1 MTRTI
6 KKLVF
11 SLYAIAVVCMGAATV
26 IEKYQG
32 SEFVSAHIYDTWWFA
47 LVWALLAA
55 TATVYFVRNRTKS
68 WTGITLHLSFLVILA
83 GAFLTHISAERGII
97 HLRLG
102 ETTDRYT
109 VFTDGTNASSESLP
123 FQIRLNKFSIQYHP
137 GTDAV
142 EDYVSQFSITK
153 DGQTVQGQV
162 SMNRIFTCGDM
173 RLYQA
178 SYDSDER
185 GVSLATN
192 SDPFGIPVT
201 YTGYALLF
209 LSLVLMLFDPR
220 GAYRALLRSEHLR
233 KGALLTLMAA
243 AAIFGN
249 TTSAATASAADH
261 TPHALPEATAEK
273 FGELFILHNNRI
285 CPMQT
290 FAIDFT
296 KKLYGAQSYKGLT
309 AEQVLTGWIF
319 WGEEWMNEP
328 IIKVKNGDLKQTLQ
342 LPDYVSAG
350 FFFDKDMGGYTLGPY
365 IKEYYEGNKD
375 KFHTQAS
382 ALDERIQLVMDLRRG
397 TLLKIFPIKADN
409 GKTAWYA
416 PTADLP
422 SSLDYKE
429 RSYIQYVFTLLY
441 DYAEANRQDSICHT
455 LDKMQALQLKNGG
468 ASIPS
473 EKQTTAERTYN
484 RIPFATILFVLC
496 LTMGVLSFLYTV
508 TRICRQCRLESN
520 HDSRATQR
528 TRADIIV
535 RRFSR
540 LVMAAA
546 FASLTYCE
554 YLRWTISGTIPMA
567 NGYETML
574 FVAWTVMLLSLLLSF
589 RFPIMLTCGFLMSG
603 FFLLVSHISQ
613 MDPQI
618 THVMPVLNSP
628 LLSIHVSIIMMGFAL
643 LSLTFINAITALTV
657 KLINRDAT
665 RQMTALQSLSLLFLY
680 PAATTLGIGI
690 FVGAIWANVSW
701 GEYWGWDPKEV
712 WALIT
717 FMVYAAALHPKTLPA
732 LRRPVAFHVFMLL
745 AFLTILM
752 TYFGVNYV
760 LGGMHSYA

>member
-1 MTRTI
+1 M
-6 KKLVF
+6 
-11 SLYAIAVVCMGAATV
+11 
-26 IEKYQG
+26 
-32 SEFVSAHIYDTWWFA
+32 
-47 LVWALLAA
+47 
-55 TATVYFVRNRTKS
+55 
-68 WTGITLHLSFLVILA
+68 
-83 GAFLTHISAERGII
+83 
-97 HLRLG
+97 
-102 ETTDRYT
+102 
-109 VFTDGTNASSESLP
+109 
-123 FQIRLNKFSIQYHP
+123 
-137 GTDAV
+137 
-142 EDYVSQFSITK
+142 SQFSITK

-233 KGALLTLMAA
+233 KGALLTVMAVA
-243 AAIFGN
+243 TFFG
-249 TTSAATASAADH
+249 STASAADH
-261 TPHALPEATAEK
+261 TPHALPEKTAEK

-296 KKLYGAQSYKGLT
+296 KKLYGARSYKGLT

-328 IIKVKNGDLKQTLQ
+328 IIKVKSGDLKQTLQ

-365 IKEYYEGNKD
+365 VKEYYEGNKD

-397 TLLKIFPIKADN
+397 TLLKIFPIKSDN

-455 LDKMQALQLKNGG
+455 LDKMQALQIKNGA

-484 RIPFATILFVLC
+484 SIPFATILFVLC

-520 HDSRATQR
+520 HDPRATKR
-528 TRADIIV
+528 RRSDIIV

-540 LVMAAA
+540 TVMAAA
-546 FASLTYCE
+546 FVSLTYCE

-665 RQMTALQSLSLLFLY
+665 RQMAALQSLSLLFLY

-717 FMVYAAALHPKTLPA
+717 FMVYAAALHPKTLPV
-732 LRRPVAFHVFMLL
+732 LRRPVTFHVFMLL

-752 TYFGVNYV
+752 TYFGVNYI

>member
-1 MTRTI
+1 
-6 KKLVF
+6 
-11 SLYAIAVVCMGAATV
+11 
-26 IEKYQG
+26 
-32 SEFVSAHIYDTWWFA
+32 
-47 LVWALLAA
+47 
-55 TATVYFVRNRTKS
+55 
-68 WTGITLHLSFLVILA
+68 
-83 GAFLTHISAERGII
+83 
-97 HLRLG
+97 
-102 ETTDRYT
+102 
-109 VFTDGTNASSESLP
+109 
-123 FQIRLNKFSIQYHP
+123 
-137 GTDAV
+137 
-142 EDYVSQFSITK
+142 
-153 DGQTVQGQV
+153 
-162 SMNRIFTCGDM
+162 MNRIFTCGDM

-209 LSLVLMLFDPR
+209 LSLILMLFDPR

-233 KGALLTLMAA
+233 KGALLTVMAVA
-243 AAIFGN
+243 TFFG
-249 TTSAATASAADH
+249 STASAADH
-261 TPHALPEATAEK
+261 TPHALPEKTAEK

-296 KKLYGAQSYKGLT
+296 KKLYGARSYKGLT

-328 IIKVKNGDLKQTLQ
+328 IIKVKSGDLKQTLQ

-365 IKEYYEGNKD
+365 VKEYYDGNKD

-397 TLLKIFPIKADN
+397 TLLKIFPIKSDN

-455 LDKMQALQLKNGG
+455 LDKMQALQIKNGA

-484 RIPFATILFVLC
+484 SIPFATILFVLC

-520 HDSRATQR
+520 HDPRATKR
-528 TRADIIV
+528 RRSDIIV

-540 LVMAAA
+540 TVMAAA
-546 FASLTYCE
+546 FVSLTYCE

-665 RQMTALQSLSLLFLY
+665 RQMAALQSLSLLFLY

-732 LRRPVAFHVFMLL
+732 LRRPVTFHVFMLL

-752 TYFGVNYV
+752 TYFGVNYI

>member
-1 MTRTI
+1 M
-6 KKLVF
+6 
-11 SLYAIAVVCMGAATV
+11 
-26 IEKYQG
+26 
-32 SEFVSAHIYDTWWFA
+32 
-47 LVWALLAA
+47 
-55 TATVYFVRNRTKS
+55 
-68 WTGITLHLSFLVILA
+68 

-97 HLRLG
+97 HLRLD

-209 LSLVLMLFDPR
+209 LSLILMLFDPR

-233 KGALLTLMAA
+233 KGALLAVMAVA
-243 AAIFGN
+243 TFFG
-249 TTSAATASAADH
+249 STASAADH
-261 TPHALPEATAEK
+261 TPHALPEKTAEK

-296 KKLYGAQSYKGLT
+296 KKLYGARSYKGLT

-328 IIKVKNGDLKQTLQ
+328 IIKVKSGDLKQTLQ

-365 IKEYYEGNKD
+365 VKEYYEGNKD

-397 TLLKIFPIKADN
+397 TLLKIFPIKSDN

-455 LDKMQALQLKNGG
+455 LDKMLTLQTKNG
-468 ASIPS
+468 ATSIPS
-473 EKQTTAERTYN
+473 KKQTTAERTYN
-484 RIPFATILFVLC
+484 RIPFATILFILC

-520 HDSRATQR
+520 HDPRATKR
-528 TRADIIV
+528 RRSDIIV

-540 LVMAAA
+540 TVMAAA
-546 FASLTYCE
+546 FVSLTYCE

-665 RQMTALQSLSLLFLY
+665 RQMAALQSLSLLFLY

-752 TYFGVNYV
+752 TYFGVNYI

>member
-11 SLYAIAVVCMGAATV
+11 SLYTIAVVCMGAATV

-32 SEFVSAHIYDTWWFA
+32 SEFVSANIYGTWWFA

-55 TATVYFVRNRTKS
+55 TATVYFLRNRTKS

-209 LSLVLMLFDPR
+209 LSLILMLFDPR

-233 KGALLTLMAA
+233 KGALLTVMAVA
-243 AAIFGN
+243 TFFG
-249 TTSAATASAADH
+249 STASAADH
-261 TPHALPEATAEK
+261 TPHALPEKTAEK

-296 KKLYGAQSYKGLT
+296 KKLYGARSYKGLT

-328 IIKVKNGDLKQTLQ
+328 IIKVKSGDLKQTLQ

-365 IKEYYEGNKD
+365 VKEYYEGNKD

-382 ALDERIQLVMDLRRG
+382 AIDERIQLVMDLRRG
-397 TLLKIFPIKADN
+397 TLLKIFPIKSDN

-455 LDKMQALQLKNGG
+455 LDKMQALQIKNGG

-484 RIPFATILFVLC
+484 HIPFATILFVLC
-496 LTMGVLSFLYTV
+496 LTMGALSFLYTV

-520 HDSRATQR
+520 HDPRATKR
-528 TRADIIV
+528 RRSDIIV

-540 LVMAAA
+540 TVMAAA
-546 FASLTYCE
+546 FVSLTYCE

-665 RQMTALQSLSLLFLY
+665 RQMAALQSLSLLFLY

-752 TYFGVNYV
+752 TYFGVNYI

>member
-11 SLYAIAVVCMGAATV
+11 SLYTIAVVCMGAATV

-32 SEFVSAHIYDTWWFA
+32 SEFVSAHIYCTWWFA

-55 TATVYFVRNRTKS
+55 TATVYFLRNRTKS

-209 LSLVLMLFDPR
+209 LSLILMLFDPR

-233 KGALLTLMAA
+233 KGALLTVMAVA
-243 AAIFGN
+243 TFFG
-249 TTSAATASAADH
+249 STASAADH
-261 TPHALPEATAEK
+261 TPHALPEKTAEK

-296 KKLYGAQSYKGLT
+296 KKLYGARSYKGLT

-328 IIKVKNGDLKQTLQ
+328 IIKVKSGDLKQTLQ

-365 IKEYYEGNKD
+365 VKEYYEGNKD

-397 TLLKIFPIKADN
+397 TLLKIFPIKSDN

-455 LDKMQALQLKNGG
+455 LDKMQALQIKNGG

-484 RIPFATILFVLC
+484 HIPFATILFVLC

-520 HDSRATQR
+520 HDPRATKCR
-528 TRADIIV
+528 RSDIIV

-540 LVMAAA
+540 TVMAAA
-546 FASLTYCE
+546 FVSLTYCE
-554 YLRWTISGTIPMA
+554 CLRWTISGTIPMA

-732 LRRPVAFHVFMLL
+732 LRRPVTFHVFMLL

-752 TYFGVNYV
+752 TYFGVNYI

>member
-1 MTRTI
+1 M
-6 KKLVF
+6 
-11 SLYAIAVVCMGAATV
+11 
-26 IEKYQG
+26 
-32 SEFVSAHIYDTWWFA
+32 
-47 LVWALLAA
+47 
-55 TATVYFVRNRTKS
+55 
-68 WTGITLHLSFLVILA
+68 
-83 GAFLTHISAERGII
+83 
-97 HLRLG
+97 
-102 ETTDRYT
+102 
-109 VFTDGTNASSESLP
+109 
-123 FQIRLNKFSIQYHP
+123 
-137 GTDAV
+137 
-142 EDYVSQFSITK
+142 SQFSITK

-209 LSLVLMLFDPR
+209 LSLILMLFDPR

-233 KGALLTLMAA
+233 KGALLTVMAVA
-243 AAIFGN
+243 TFFG
-249 TTSAATASAADH
+249 STASAADH
-261 TPHALPEATAEK
+261 TPHALPEKTAEK

-328 IIKVKNGDLKQTLQ
+328 IIKVKSGDLKQTLQ

-365 IKEYYEGNKD
+365 VKEYYEGNKD

-397 TLLKIFPIKADN
+397 TLLKIFPIKSDY
-409 GKTAWYA
+409 GKTAWYS

-455 LDKMQALQLKNGG
+455 LDKMLTLQIKNGA

-484 RIPFATILFVLC
+484 HIPFATILFVLC

-520 HDSRATQR
+520 HDPRATKR
-528 TRADIIV
+528 RRSDIIV

-540 LVMAAA
+540 TVMAVA

-665 RQMTALQSLSLLFLY
+665 RQMAALQSLSLLFLY

-717 FMVYAAALHPKTLPA
+717 FMVYAAALHPKTLPT
-732 LRRPVAFHVFMLL
+732 LRRPVTFHVFMLL

-752 TYFGVNYV
+752 TYFGVDYI